1 MILGLYQNDTLFIAS
16 EIRNSWY
23 TNGVNLI
30 KQLFHTIIIIFFLV
44 CCAGREVPAQT
55 PDGKN
60 SAANTAGEPAK
71 IKEKVSRVLKAAEI
85 PARLGKNIEESV
97 NNPDSNLFLGML
109 GRIVNDNDK
118 YLRILV
124 DKQHALGAD
133 YEPADL
139 IPLQYKSYRAG
150 ITDPMM
156 LRQKAEAALEEMAAA
171 ARASGFNLVVSSAYR
186 SWEYQVGSFDRWTA
200 RLGLEQAERVS
211 ARAGHSQHQL
221 GLVADFGAIN
231 NNFADSA
238 VGKWIAANAG
248 RFGFSLSYPQGYEEI
263 TGYAWESWHY
273 RYVGTELV
281 NFIDSWFDGIQQY
294 ALRFIHEW
302 END

>member
-1 MILGLYQNDTLFIAS
+1 M
-16 EIRNSWY
+16 
-23 TNGVNLI
+23 NLV
-30 KQLFHTIIIIFFLV
+30 KQFFHANLIIFFLI
-44 CCAGREVPAQT
+44 CCAGREIPAQT
-55 PDGKN
+55 TGGKN
-60 SAANTAGEPAK
+60 SEINAARESAI
-71 IKEKVSRVLKAAEI
+71 IKEKVSRALLAAEI
-85 PARLGKNIEESV
+85 PDRLGKDIEESV
-97 NNPDSNLFLGML
+97 NNSDSNSFLVML
-109 GRIVNDNDK
+109 GRIVNDDDR

-133 YEPADL
+133 YEPGDL
-139 IPLQYKSYRAG
+139 IPLQYKNYRAG

-156 LRQKAEAALEEMAAA
+156 LRRKAETALEEMAAA
-171 ARASGFNLVVSSAYR
+171 ARAAGITLVVSSAYR
-186 SWEYQVGSFDRWTA
+186 SYEYQIGSFERWTA
-200 RLGLEQAERVS
+200 RLGPKEAERVS

-238 VGKWIAANAG
+238 MGKWISANAG

-273 RYVGTELV
+273 RYVGAELV